1 VDQSLLAGWENFYV
15 ITGSSAGGLIGLTF
29 VIVSL
34 AGEARRVSEEGFR
47 AFVTPTIVHFGV
59 VLAMA
64 AFMSAPHQRVAS
76 LSIGFCLAGIA
87 GLSYCGF
94 VAGRMRRQS
103 HAYLP
108 VREDWIFNVIV
119 PAILYAGLLLVS
131 ILVWRELALA
141 LYGAAAVSLVLLFAG
156 IRNAWDIAVYMT
168 INRRRER
175 D

>member
-1 VDQSLLAGWENFYV
+1 MDPSLLTGWENFYV

-29 VIVSL
+29 VIVTL

-64 AFMSAPHQRVAS
+64 AFMSVPHQRIAS

-94 VAGRMRRQS
+94 VANRMRRQS
-103 HAYLP
+103 SAYLP

-119 PAILYAGLLLVS
+119 PAVLYAGLLVVS

-168 INRRRER
+168 I
-175 D
+175 